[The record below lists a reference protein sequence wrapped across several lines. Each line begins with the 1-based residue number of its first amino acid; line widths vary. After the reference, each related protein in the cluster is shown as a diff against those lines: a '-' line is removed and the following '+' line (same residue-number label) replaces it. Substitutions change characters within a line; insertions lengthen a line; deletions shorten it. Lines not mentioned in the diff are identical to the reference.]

1 MRSERVRIALIWAM
15 DRGGVIGRDG
25 ALPWQLPA
33 DMAYFRKTTSDHPVI
48 MGRRTFESLRS
59 PLPRRTNIVVSR
71 RQDYEAPGVLTA
83 ANLDD
88 AFALAAV
95 AEGSEIAFVIGG
107 AELYAAALPRADE
120 LHVTRIDADVS
131 GDVVFPPIDW
141 SNFRCVAATPHAVDE
156 RNALPFTI
164 ERWECA

>member
-1 MRSERVRIALIWAM
+1 M

-25 ALPWQLPA
+25 ALPWHLPA

-71 RQDYEAPGVLTA
+71 RPEYEMPGVLTA
-83 ANLDD
+83 ATLDE

-141 SNFRCVAATPHAVDE
+141 SNFLCVAATPHAVDE
-156 RNALPFTI
+156 RNALPFAI
-164 ERWECA
+164 ERWERA

>member
-1 MRSERVRIALIWAM
+1 M
-15 DRGGVIGRDG
+15 DRSGVIGRDG
-25 ALPWQLPA
+25 ALPWHLPA

-71 RQDYEAPGVLTA
+71 RPEYELPGALTA

-88 AFALAAV
+88 ALALAAV
-95 AEGSEIAFVIGG
+95 AEGSETAFVIGG

-156 RNALPFTI
+156 RNALSFTI
-164 ERWECA
+164 ERWERA